1 MGANTDTP
9 YYCTFCSIT
18 SYPDGNTRRKGK
30 LTTRTEPPEEPAVTL
45 LPERGLK
52 SKTNTPKGTVRKLQ
66 ERGINDR
73 DYYHGMLLSSLGNL
87 SHTSKV
93 RLLILTREADKS

>member
-1 MGANTDTP
+1 MLHIRDSSGANADTA
-9 YYCTFCSIT
+9 YYCTFCFIT

-52 SKTNTPKGTVRKLQ
+52 SKTNTPKGTFRKLQ
-66 ERGINDR
+66 ERGIKITN
-73 DYYHGMLLSSLGNL
+73 YHERGW
-87 SHTSKV
+87 
-93 RLLILTREADKS
+93 REQNEE